1 MLTTVTKRQCSI
13 SVMSLAWPSIMYTQQ
28 LKQIKLTNLW
38 PFTRTDSIRQAL
50 FGLWFNGQF
59 TKQTATCVCLYMC
72 LNAKQHAVFY
82 MKAWLHS
89 HSNDSVVSSLL
100 NCDMTRIVMKR
111 KSNGGCCTST
121 DYTHQYQQHSQTHKH
136 KHRINWNWTIM
147 NGTWLLDIVYTTGKL
162 PNNQRQGTY
171 TNEP

>member
-1 MLTTVTKRQCSI
+1 MFNQCNVTGLAFYNVYSTAEIDEINKPLAIHKNRQH
-13 SVMSLAWPSIMYTQQ
+13 
-28 LKQIKLTNLW
+28 
-38 PFTRTDSIRQAL
+38 
-50 FGLWFNGQF
+50 
-59 TKQTATCVCLYMC
+59 QTGFV
-72 LNAKQHAVFY
+72 
-82 MKAWLHS
+82 W
-89 HSNDSVVSSLL
+89 SVVQWSIYKTNSNMCVLIYVFECKTTCSVLHESMTAFTLKWQHRLQSVLL